1 MGGIAKNIAVI
12 GAGLMGHGIALEF
25 SAAGYEVALNDVSNE
40 RLELA
45 LRNVR
50 QNLYA
55 LGFAKGDVNS
65 IVDRIHTNEDLPTVL
80 FDADLVVEAV
90 AEDLE
95 VKRSLFARIDQ
106 LTPAHSIIAS
116 NTSSFMPSQLASV
129 TGRPEQVLVA
139 HYFNPPYL
147 VPLVEIVR
155 SSETTDETVTSVS
168 DLLKGIGKYP
178 VVLKREVPG
187 FIANRLQAALLR
199 ECFALV
205 EDGVAAPQDIDDVVT
220 HSLGRRLAVA
230 GPFEIFDAAGL
241 DVWKAIADEVMPV
254 IASSPDLPALL
265 TELTARGDLGIKTG
279 KGVYTWSYQESED
292 LRNRL
297 MSALTAIQRWT
308 EQ

>member
-1 MGGIAKNIAVI
+1 MGRIIKKIAVI
-12 GAGLMGHGIALEF
+12 GAGLMGHGIAQEF
-25 SAAGYEVALNDVSNE
+25 STAGYEVALNDVSNQ
-40 RLELA
+40 RLGLA
-45 LRNVR
+45 LGNVR
-50 QNLYA
+50 ENLGG
-55 LGFAKGDVNS
+55 LGFAKEDVN
-65 IVDRIHTNEDLPTVL
+65 RIAARIQTSTDLPIVL
-80 FDADLVVEAV
+80 LDADLVVEAV
-90 AEDLE
+90 SEDLE
-95 VKRSLFARIDQ
+95 VKRIVFTKIDQ
-106 LTPAHSIIAS
+106 LVPTHSIIAS

-129 TGRPEQVLVA
+129 TGRPGQVLVT

-155 SSETTDETVTSVS
+155 SSDTTDETITSVTT
-168 DLLKGIGKYP
+168 LLKGIGKYP

-205 EDGVAAPQDIDDVVT
+205 EDGVAEPQDIDDVMT

-241 DVWKAIADEVMPV
+241 DVWKAIASQLMPV
-254 IASSPDLPALL
+254 IESSPDLPALL
-265 TELTARGDLGIKTG
+265 TDLTRRGDFGIKTG
-279 KGVYTWSYQESED
+279 KGVHTWSCQESKD

-297 MSALTAIQRWT
+297 TSALTAIQRWT